1 LVRVRGR
8 EMSDAIDA
16 IALANAKSKGK
27 RPYFLENSEIENVL
41 NITMALAQEVAV
53 LRERTDTLERLL
65 ESKGMFARRELDAFV
80 PNKLQANERAF
91 AHQQFIARILRIIQQ
106 ENESMSQHAEASAT
120 PDELAKN

>member
-1 LVRVRGR
+1 
-8 EMSDAIDA
+8 MSDAIDA